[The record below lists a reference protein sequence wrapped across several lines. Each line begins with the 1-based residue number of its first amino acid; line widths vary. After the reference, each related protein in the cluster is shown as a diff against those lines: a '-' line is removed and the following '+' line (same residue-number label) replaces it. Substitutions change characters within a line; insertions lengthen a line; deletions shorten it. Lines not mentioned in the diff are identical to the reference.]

1 MKKNYIIGAVVL
13 ACAVV
18 AAIGGSV
25 YYYENG
31 KKLSSGVVQKQGK
44 NKVKA
49 DKEISK
55 ESNKEVHKVEEVQ
68 KPNTLSKTIMEIDK
82 ENYDT
87 YQWWNASESQLLEK
101 LSSEAKEYKDAQIQS
116 IVDNAKEIPSYLIRL
131 AVMHPESIPYVAGY
145 PTRKVNQPINIKP
158 YYTPGKIPLFEQWD
172 KQWGY
177 DQYGEGPLATDGCG
191 PTSLAMV
198 AVGLTGN
205 TSINPKVVADYSETH
220 GGYVPG
226 EGTSWSLM
234 SDLGP
239 HFGVK
244 GTRISESQVIDEL
257 KAGHPVIAAMG
268 PGTFTLTGHFM
279 VLTGVTPDGKIT
291 LNDPDSIKYSNETWN
306 FNQIATSARAYWSF
320 TKIN

>member
-1 MKKNYIIGAVVL
+1 MKKSYIIGAVAL

-31 KKLSSGVVQKQGK
+31 KKVSSELVQKQDK
-44 NKVKA
+44 SKVDTNKKV
-49 DKEISK
+49 DKEV
-55 ESNKEVHKVEEVQ
+55 NKEEVQ

-87 YQWWNASESQLLEK
+87 YQWWNASEGQLLEK
-101 LSSEAKEYKDAQIQS
+101 LSSEAKEYKDEQIQS

-145 PTRKVNQPINIKP
+145 PTRKINQPINIKP

-234 SDLGP
+234 SNLAP
-239 HFGVK
+239 HFGIEGK
-244 GTRISESQVIDEL
+244 RIPESQVIDEL

-268 PGTFTLTGHFM
+268 PGIFTLTGYFM

-306 FNQIATSARAYWSF
+306 FNQIATSARAFWSF

>member
-1 MKKNYIIGAVVL
+1 MKKSYIIGSVAL

-31 KKLSSGVVQKQGK
+31 KKVSSELVQKK
-44 NKVKA
+44 DKSKA
-49 DKEISK
+49 DT
-55 ESNKEVHKVEEVQ
+55 NKKINKEEVQ

-87 YQWWNASESQLLEK
+87 YQWWNASEGQLLEK
-101 LSSEAKEYKDAQIQS
+101 LSSEAKKYKDEQIQS

-145 PTRKVNQPINIKP
+145 PTRKINQPINIKP

-226 EGTSWSLM
+226 EGTSWSLI
-234 SDLGP
+234 SDLAP
-239 HFGVK
+239 HFGIK
-244 GTRISESQVIDEL
+244 GKRIPESQVIDEL
-257 KAGHPVIAAMG
+257 KAGHPVIVAMG
-268 PGTFTLTGHFM
+268 PGIFTLTGHFM

-306 FNQIATSARAYWSF
+306 FNQIATSARAFWSF

>member
-1 MKKNYIIGAVVL
+1 MKKSYIIGAVAL

-18 AAIGGSV
+18 AAIGGAV

-31 KKLSSGVVQKQGK
+31 KKVSSELVQKK
-44 NKVKA
+44 DKSKVDTNKKVH
-49 DKEISK
+49 
-55 ESNKEVHKVEEVQ
+55 KEVNKEEVQ

-87 YQWWNASESQLLEK
+87 YQWWNASEGQLLEK
-101 LSSEAKEYKDAQIQS
+101 LSSEAKEYKDEQIQS

-145 PTRKVNQPINIKP
+145 PTRKINQPINIKP

-205 TSINPKVVADYSETH
+205 TLINPKVVADYSETH

-234 SDLGP
+234 SDLAP
-239 HFGVK
+239 HFGIEGK
-244 GTRISESQVIDEL
+244 RIPENQVIDEL

-268 PGTFTLTGHFM
+268 PGIFTLTGHFM
-279 VLTGVTPDGKIT
+279 VLTGITPDGKIT

-306 FNQIATSARAYWSF
+306 FNQIATSARAFWSF